1 MAVAAFATR
10 LREAFDEA
18 GLDGQ
23 KCEFDEASGQMIL
36 HGEVT
41 RVVPV
46 GMLFAHFAACKDEAS
61 TYPIAGYMERLLH
74 SKQSWE
80 WSWYAGR
87 QDESWS
93 MLANLKPPA
102 HPDLDLDDDGAP
114 DDEISSNGS
123 GKASS
128 LPQRGVS
135 PPPSST
141 VCDDEMEIGFSLSVT
156 TEESEAGHREF
167 DTVLDE
173 EMGHFEGGLPE
184 EPMMR
189 KVNSTSS
196 FRKQAVRARRERIRA
211 ERREEVVDFLQ
222 RNNFAGINVNAPRC
236 RLGFRLLSES
246 VYPLHVA
253 AQKGDAHMVQELLRE
268 RADPDKRT
276 STGRTALDMANA
288 ANQFGSHRM
297 VLEILSGRWNT
308 MSFRD
313 LRAISSP
320 RA

>member
-1 MAVAAFATR
+1 
-10 LREAFDEA
+10 
-18 GLDGQ
+18 
-23 KCEFDEASGQMIL
+23 
-36 HGEVT
+36 
-41 RVVPV
+41 
-46 GMLFAHFAACKDEAS
+46 
-61 TYPIAGYMERLLH
+61 
-74 SKQSWE
+74 
-80 WSWYAGR
+80 
-87 QDESWS
+87 

-114 DDEISSNGS
+114 NDEICSNGS

-141 VCDDEMEIGFSLSVT
+141 VFDDEMDIGFSLSVT
-156 TEESEAGHREF
+156 TEESEAGIREI
-167 DTVLDE
+167 DPVLGE
-173 EMGHFEGGLPE
+173 EMGCFDGGLPE

-211 ERREEVVDFLQ
+211 EQREEVVDFLQ
-222 RNNFAGINVNAPRC
+222 RNNFAGINAPRS

-253 AQKGDAHMVQELLRE
+253 AQKGDARMVQELLRE

-276 STGRTALDMANA
+276 STGRAALDMANT

-320 RA
+320 RG